1 MYVKGLTDVY
11 VGSEMEVYK
20 VMRAGSSSRATSSTS
35 EFIVW
40 MVSYLRTRE
49 ASSSNA
55 DMNAESSRSH
65 SIFVIGIHQRNV
77 ETGSQKSGNLYLVD
91 LAGSEKVCD
100 GHTHI
105 RHVKRDRK
113 LTVHRSERLAR
124 PDKHWKRPRKL
135 TRVYQLWEWS

>member
-1 MYVKGLTDVY
+1 VYVKGLTDVY

-35 EFIVW
+35 ELELTLPRLKMAQW
-40 MVSYLRTRE
+40 NLQ
-49 ASSSNA
+49 NA

-91 LAGSEKVCD
+91 LAGSEKV
-100 GHTHI
+100 GGSYRRI
-105 RHVKRDRK
+105 LLRSK
-113 LTVHRSERLAR
+113 LTMLRWAR
-124 PDKHWKRPRKL
+124 PVRLDKRLKRPRKS
-135 TRVYQLWEWS
+135 TKVYQP